1 MNGLRVLLRV
11 GVGIAISAVS
21 TYLVT
26 KAISVDDTMR
36 VIGRARW
43 EGVAVVFG
51 LLLVDVAIRG
61 LRWRALLTPLAVISR
76 PTVLAH
82 LLVGYLANNALPARL
97 GEFVRSF
104 SLGDREGVGRSA
116 VIGSVLVERLL
127 DVGVLAVAVFVGL
140 AFVTSTPV
148 LPVAA
153 LTGLAVGLAGL
164 LILLSVGGSGRH
176 MRWLDRVPAGAV
188 RSMVHGLI
196 QGVSV
201 IRSGAVLAE
210 ALVLTAAAW
219 SVTTFAFAV
228 AGAAVGIE
236 LTIPEALLFA
246 AAVNLATAIPAGP
259 GYIGTF
265 ELAAVS
271 VAAAIGISTP
281 AGLAMAVIVHAA
293 TLVLTTVGG
302 IGALGLLY
310 LNLEGSMARRA
321 SEGEPALA
329 VAMEVERPN
338 PHPLGSDD

>member
-1 MNGLRVLLRV
+1 MNGIRVLLRV
-11 GVGIAISAVS
+11 GVGVAISAVS
-21 TYLVT
+21 IYLVT
-26 KAISVDDTMR
+26 KAISVDDTVR

-43 EGVAVVFG
+43 EGVAVAFG

-61 LRWRALLTPLAVISR
+61 LRWRALLAPMAIIGR

-116 VIGSVLVERLL
+116 VVGSVLVERLL
-127 DVGVLAVAVFVGL
+127 DIGVLALGVFVGL
-140 AFVTSTPV
+140 AFVTSTPI
-148 LPVAA
+148 LLVAA
-153 LTGLAVGLAGL
+153 VTGSAVGLAGL
-164 LILLSVGGSGRH
+164 SVLLAMGGSGRH
-176 MRWLDRVPAGAV
+176 MQWLDRVPAGAV
-188 RSMVHGLI
+188 LSVLHGLI
-196 QGVSV
+196 RGVSV
-201 IRSGAVLAE
+201 IRSGPVLAE

-228 AGAAVGIE
+228 AGAAVGIQ

-271 VAAAIGISTP
+271 VAAAIGISPP
-281 AGLAMAVIVHAA
+281 AGLAMAVIIHVA

-310 LNLEGSMARRA
+310 LSPEGSMARRA
-321 SEGEPALA
+321 SEGESVLA
-329 VAMEVERPN
+329 VVVEVEPATSRPVG
-338 PHPLGSDD
+338 PDD